1 MNMAPS
7 EAPTGFGS
15 INQSS
20 VPVGAGGAASNFGQ
34 RTNYG
39 FTGGLYNQAQR
50 GSNLVM
56 QATND
61 VSAESSSGDKENLLD
76 KPLT

>member
-1 MNMAPS
+1 MNMAS
-7 EAPTGFGS
+7 GDAPAAFGS

-20 VPVGAGGAASNFGQ
+20 VPVGAGAASNFGQ

-76 KPLT
+76 KPMT

>member
-1 MNMAPS
+1 MNMAS
-7 EAPTGFGS
+7 GDAPAAFGS

-20 VPVGAGGAASNFGQ
+20 VPVGAGAASNFGQ

-56 QATND
+56 
-61 VSAESSSGDKENLLD
+61 
-76 KPLT
+76 